1 MTKQQTLAVVG
12 LGYVG
17 LPLAL
22 LAERK
27 GYRVIGIVK
36 NPDKAEKLNKREL
49 PFKDEQVEKYL
60 PKSKL
65 EVTTN
70 YGRVQEADIVVICVP
85 TPVHEDYTPDLVPVK
100 NASAGIGS
108 NLKRGQLIILESTV
122 NPGVS
127 EEIVL
132 PILEHKSG
140 LVAGKDF
147 YLAHCPERI
156 NPGDPKWH
164 VENINRVVGSL
175 EAVGLEKAVAFYE
188 SILTGKVKPMGS
200 LKEAE
205 AVKVVENSFRDINI
219 AFVNELALSFAQ
231 LGIDVVKVIDGAATK
246 PFAFLAHYPGCGVG
260 GHCIPVDPYYLIE
273 YAKTKGFDHDFL
285 MLARRINNNMP
296 KETADLVMRGLN
308 EVGRALKGTKVA
320 VLGVAYKAEIDD
332 YRESPAFDVIKHLE
346 EYGADVQ
353 IFDPYVPQYSTV
365 ETLTAAL
372 DGVKAVVVATNHK
385 QFSRLK
391 PADFIDSGV
400 DVVVDGRNCLN
411 KNDFDE
417 STVVYLGM
425 GRQNWGQGA

>member
-1 MTKQQTLAVVG
+1 MAKHQTLAVVG

-27 GYRVIGIVK
+27 GYKVIGVVRDEK
-36 NPDKAEKLNKREL
+36 KAEKLNQRIA
-49 PFKDEQVEKYL
+49 PFKDADIEKYL
-60 PKSKL
+60 ADSQL
-65 EVTTN
+65 EVTTD
-70 YGRVQEADIVVICVP
+70 YSRIQEADIVVICVP
-85 TPVHEDYTPDLVPVK
+85 TPVHEDYSPDLGPVK
-100 NASAGIGS
+100 SASTGIGS

-127 EEIVL
+127 EDTVL
-132 PILEHKSG
+132 PILEIKSG

-175 EAVGLEKAVAFYE
+175 ESVGLEKAVAFYE

-273 YAKTKGFDHDFL
+273 YAKTKGFYHDFL

-296 KETADLVMRGLN
+296 RETADLVLRALN
-308 EVGRALKGTKVA
+308 EKGQTLNGAKVA
-320 VLGVAYKAEIDD
+320 VCGVAYKSNIDD
-332 YRESPAFDVIKHLE
+332 YRESPAFEVIHYLQD
-346 EYGADVQ
+346 YGADLR
-353 IFDPYVPQYSTV
+353 IFDPYVEKFSNVTSLD
-365 ETLTAAL
+365 EALTGAH
-372 DGVKAVVVATNHK
+372 AVVITTAHNEFK
-385 QFSRLK
+385 KLQ
-391 PADFIDSGV
+391 PADLKKYGV
-400 DVVVDGRNCLN
+400 QVVIDGRNCLD
-411 KNDFDE
+411 KDKFKQAGL
-417 STVVYLGM
+417 TYYGI
-425 GRQNWGQGA
+425 GR